1 MLAAQKD
8 KKAKKLEEKANA
20 GAAAQSANEDMVAD
34 KPEKKIR
41 KAASDKS
48 VVAKPEED
56 FEEFAPVDISELGD

>member
-1 MLAAQKD
+1 MSRGLGDVYKRQ
-8 KKAKKLEEKANA
+8 
-20 GAAAQSANEDMVAD
+20 
-34 KPEKKIR
+34 PEKKIR

>member
-1 MLAAQKD
+1 MRRRKIKRPRSL
-8 KKAKKLEEKANA
+8 KKKANA
-20 GAAAQSANEDMVAD
+20 GAAAQSANEDMAAD

>member
-1 MLAAQKD
+1 MQHRRIKRQRSL
-8 KKAKKLEEKANA
+8 KKRLTQ
-20 GAAAQSANEDMVAD
+20 GAAAQSANEDMAAD

>member
-20 GAAAQSANEDMVAD
+20 GAAAQSANEEPSAD
-34 KPEKKIR
+34 KSEKKIR
-41 KAASDKS
+41 TVASDKS

>member
-1 MLAAQKD
+1 MCIRD
-8 KKAKKLEEKANA
+8 SKKLEEKANA
-20 GAAAQSANEDMVAD
+20 GAAAQSANEDMAAD

>member
-1 MLAAQKD
+1 MRRRKIKRPRSS
-8 KKAKKLEEKANA
+8 KKRL
-20 GAAAQSANEDMVAD
+20 NEDMAAD